1 MSMGRRIAPYA
12 VLASVALA
20 YFAPLVLH
28 ASRTLYGDHS
38 DLIALHVP
46 WMTFLARSW
55 QVDGE
60 LPLWNPLQF
69 AGLPFAHDIQA
80 AISYPPHAIFR
91 WVGEGDVGSALSWLI
106 VAHVVWA
113 GCGMFLYSRAT
124 GLGRAASIVAGVG
137 FMLAGKWMLHLLLA
151 GHYAFAGLAWLP
163 WTLLGLHVAIERRSL
178 VAASWAGVA
187 FGMLALG
194 THPQLTLYCG
204 LFAAVW
210 TLPLALGHGRK
221 VIPQSTPHPTL
232 PHPTLPHK
240 GGGIS
245 HPSAPQSLSRPPLR
259 GRVGW
264 GVKRLTPWL
273 ALGLWAALIAV
284 GIAAVQLAPSL
295 EASRLASRGISG
307 VPEGGG
313 FSVRA
318 LLAALGPSATGVKPV
333 ESWEP
338 RSGVG
343 VIWLAVAA
351 AAPLLTN
358 GRDRRRAWWAL
369 GIALGLAGFAVGGAG
384 LFRWVPFF
392 KMFRMPARMFLV
404 MGLPVA
410 YLAGLATQGLLD
422 RPGLEIQASARR
434 LTVRVALILIAWL
447 AIAMIAAGLSGLR
460 MHLYWISLVATVPAL
475 VWLIGTD
482 PGRSPRRWLAAW
494 SAVLAIDLVAQTR
507 PHLKTCSLDAV
518 LAPSA
523 VARDVAERAGPR
535 DRVLDRNVPGHQSST
550 PLGPAVAARLGLETV
565 RGYNPLDLVRFKDY
579 LALVSDPVPVR
590 NPYNGLINAYI
601 KHKSL
606 LDLLGVRFLAQPAE
620 ASLRSLP
627 GETEP
632 GADASWRRV
641 GFDPSPV
648 AFTFAVGGVRRLPAY
663 EVLENQSA
671 FPRAFVVPG
680 IETMPLDRPAFIRA
694 MITTDFRRVALVEST
709 RPVDVG
715 DGAGDFRAAQVVSYR
730 PNRVE
735 LEADG
740 PGLLV
745 LADPDY
751 PGWTA
756 TIDGSAAAIVRA
768 DGLFRGVPLS
778 AGRHAV
784 AFAFRPRSYLIGR
797 AVSVGTLAVVGLV
810 TACSFIG
817 RRRRRD
823 IDGASGER
831 KARLYALLGRRRSPG
846 STRMVRRGSTSSQHE
861 APAR

>member
-1 MSMGRRIAPYA
+1 MSIGRRIVPYA

-20 YFAPLVLH
+20 YFAPLVVH
-28 ASRTLYGDHS
+28 PSRTLYGDHS

-55 QVDGE
+55 QIDGE

-69 AGLPFAHDIQA
+69 AGLPFAHDVQA

-91 WVGEGDVGSALSWLI
+91 WVGDGNVGSALSWLI

-124 GLGRAASIVAGVG
+124 GLGRAPSIVAAVG

-163 WTLLGLHVAIERRSL
+163 WTLLGLHVALERRSL

-194 THPQLTLYCG
+194 THPQLTLYG
-204 LFAAVW
+204 GIFAAIW
-210 TLPLALGHGRK
+210 TLPFALDQC
-221 VIPQSTPHPTL
+221 PQFLPRFTPH
-232 PHPTLPHK
+232 
-240 GGGIS
+240 
-245 HPSAPQSLSRPPLR
+245 
-259 GRVGW
+259 GW
-264 GVKRLTPWL
+264 GVNPEASPATFSSRLIPWL
-273 ALGLWAALIAV
+273 ILGLWAALIAG
-284 GIAAVQLAPSL
+284 GIAAAQLAPSL

-313 FSVRA
+313 LSIRA
-318 LLAALGPSATGVKPV
+318 LLAALGPSPSGVKPV

-351 AAPLLTN
+351 AAPLLTI
-358 GRDRRRAWWAL
+358 GRNRRRAWWAVA
-369 GIALGLAGFAVGGAG
+369 ITLGLAGFALGGAG

-404 MGLPVA
+404 IGLPVA

-434 LTVRVALILIAWL
+434 LTVRVAVISLAWL
-447 AIAMIAAGLSGLR
+447 AIAALAAGIGGLR
-460 MHLYWISLVATVPAL
+460 MHLYWISLIATVPAL
-475 VWLIGTD
+475 VWLVGTD
-482 PGRSPRRWLAAW
+482 PARSPRRWLVLW
-494 SAVLAIDLVAQTR
+494 SAVLVIDLVAQTR
-507 PHLKTCSLDAV
+507 PHLKTCDLVDV

-523 VARDVAERAGPR
+523 VARDVAWQAGPH
-535 DRVLDRNVPGHQSST
+535 DRVLDRNIPGHQSST

-565 RGYNPLDLVRFKDY
+565 RGYNPLDLVGFKDY

-606 LDLLGVRFLAQPAE
+606 LDLLGVRFLVQPAE

-632 GADASWRRV
+632 GGDASWRRV
-641 GFDPSPV
+641 GFDPAPV
-648 AFTFAVGGVRRLPAY
+648 AFTFAVGGVRRLPGY
-663 EVLENQSA
+663 EVLENRDA
-671 FPRAFVVPG
+671 FPRAFVVPRVEPLPKDRAG
-680 IETMPLDRPAFIRA
+680 IVRA
-694 MITTDFRRVALVEST
+694 MTTADFRRVALVESAGLL
-709 RPVDVG
+709 DVG
-715 DGAGDFRAAQVVSYR
+715 DGAGVFRAARVVSYH

-756 TIDGSAAAIVRA
+756 TIDGAPATIVRA
-768 DGLFRGVPLS
+768 DGLFRGVPL
-778 AGRHAV
+778 AEGRHAV
-784 AFAFRPRSYLIGR
+784 AFAFRPRSYLVGR
-797 AVSVGTLAVVGLV
+797 AVSLGTLAVVGLV

-831 KARLYALLGRRRSPG
+831 RGHLYAMLGGRRSPG
-846 STRMVRRGSTSSQHE
+846 STRMVRRGSTSSQHA